1 MSPKNQPRQP
11 HIIYKASRS
20 LKVNPQVEPCQAKTY
35 QNIRELTKTQQEIN
49 QKASKAVHMNPR
61 LFLSK
66 QELTEIIRKISQA
79 NNQKITKN
87 RQNQS
92 KDIQKLRFIK

>member
-35 QNIRELTKTQQEIN
+35 QKYKRTNENTAGN
-49 QKASKAVHMNPR
+49 QPKASKAVHMNPR

-79 NNQKITKN
+79 NNQKTTKN

-92 KDIQKLRFIK
+92 KDIQEFSFLK